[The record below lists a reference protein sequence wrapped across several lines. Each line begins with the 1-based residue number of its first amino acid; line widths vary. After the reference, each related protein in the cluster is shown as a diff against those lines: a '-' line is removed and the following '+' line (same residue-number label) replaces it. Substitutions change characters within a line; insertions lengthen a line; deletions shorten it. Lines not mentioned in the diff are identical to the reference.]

1 MSPKKSLL
9 FVLNVQPEDMHL
21 KIYFND
27 KPLFLANEMD
37 EMIRP
42 YSHHD
47 DAVLIDEFSNAS
59 VNSMI
64 HEMRLQKIHA
74 GIFLHADLEQLKKAV
89 FKKFTVIQA
98 AGGWVMNDHDEVLM
112 IHRRGKWDLPKG
124 KLDPGETLED
134 CAVRET
140 TEETGVKHITAGPLL
155 LVTYHT
161 YEENGHHILKES
173 YWYDLRV
180 KGRPKLTPQKEEDI
194 AAAEWVPIDS
204 IDAYLKNTFPSIV
217 DVARKVNGE

>member
-1 MSPKKSLL
+1 
-9 FVLNVQPEDMHL
+9 MHL

-27 KPLFLANEMD
+27 KPLFLADEMD
-37 EMIRP
+37 DIMLP

-64 HEMRLQKIHA
+64 HEMRSQKIHA
-74 GIFLHADLEQLKKAV
+74 GIFLHTDLAELKKAV
-89 FKKFTVIQA
+89 FKKFTVIKA
-98 AGGWVMNDHDEVLM
+98 AGGWVTNDHDEVLM

-124 KLDPGETLED
+124 KLDPGEKLED

-140 TEETGVKHITAGPLL
+140 EEETGVKNIIGGPLL

-180 KGRPKLTPQKEEDI
+180 KGRPDLKPQHEEDI
-194 AAAEWVPIDS
+194 VAAEWVPIAGINS
-204 IDAYLKNTFPSIV
+204 YLKNTFPSIL
-217 DVARKVNGE
+217 DVVKKVGGES